1 MDVVPS
7 QYISSSLFE
16 GVPTYQPF
24 LEVVSVCKCN
34 INRYPL
40 FIHLFYLV
48 TNICPQLVI
57 LFPFFTRSTELTR
70 KDRLCANI
78 QRMQQSKVVLMCK
91 SNEYHIW

>member
-24 LEVVSVCKCN
+24 LEVVSNAILIDILCLCTCS
-34 INRYPL
+34 I
-40 FIHLFYLV
+40 V
-48 TNICPQLVI
+48 TDICPQLVI